1 MLCKYK
7 DSLGVPRKG
16 VHKYRI
22 FNIAIVDVLL
32 TIILSGIIA
41 YVFKLNFWLTLLIFF
56 LLGIIAH
63 HIFCVKTTIDK
74 AIFVS

>member
-7 DSLGVPRKG
+7 NLFGVPG
-16 VHKYRI
+16 EGIHKYRI
-22 FNIAIVDVLL
+22 FNIAILDVLV

-41 YVFKLNFWLTLLIFF
+41 YVFKLKFWLTLLIFF
-56 LLGIIAH
+56 LFGIIVH

-74 AIFVS
+74 AIFGS